1 MTFQQFAFRNVIRNK
16 RTYAAY
22 FLSSA
27 FSVMIFFVY
36 ALFIFNPDINKGVTA
51 SAAIELMTAAEV
63 IMYVFSFLFV
73 LYSVSTF
80 LKSRKREFGILMM
93 HGMTRSQL
101 NTMIFLENM
110 LIGIAAIFT
119 GIGAGIITGKLFLM
133 IGSRMIGIESLPFYL
148 PGKALGWTVGA
159 FLVLFLCISIFTTT
173 LVRVNKLIDL
183 FQAGEKPKK
192 EPKVSKVLS
201 ILSAILLIIG
211 YYLAATT
218 TLQTMFMRILPVITM
233 TIIGTYF
240 FYTQLSVFL
249 TKLLQNNRSLFWK
262 KTNIITFSSL
272 AYRLKDNARMFFMV
286 TIVSTVA
293 FCAVGTLA
301 SMNVMN
307 KEFRENYPAAIS
319 YIAKGEH
326 PIHEQN
332 IQQIK
337 QELKEK
343 NVDYSTLEIPIK
355 FVEITDSS
363 DEYARERVPVVAF
376 SDYKKSSEM
385 AGYSFIEEEL
395 TGTEGLALLTS
406 SLETFDPQTYTLKQ
420 ENIKLLQNK
429 TTEHVVFPYQIL
441 FSEGL
446 VISDELFKKLSA
458 VSTDTFT
465 GFYTDKFEKTA
476 GIADH
481 LLENGAAYA
490 PRDDGASIID
500 SKEFAMT
507 VSGTLYHLKM
517 SMYRMMLFVAFL
529 IGAVFFIASGSFLY
543 FRLYAD
549 LEYDRRLYLTIK
561 KVGLTDGELNKIVTQ
576 QLVLLFFVPII
587 VAIIHSIFAFMALQS
602 LFMMSIATEM
612 MIVLTCFF
620 IAQVIYFFF
629 IRHNYLRNL
638 KKTLI

>member
-1 MTFQQFAFRNVIRNK
+1 
-16 RTYAAY
+16 
-22 FLSSA
+22 
-27 FSVMIFFVY
+27 MIFFVY
-36 ALFIFNPDINKGVTA
+36 ALFIFNPDIKKGVTA
-51 SAAIELMTAAEV
+51 AAAIELMIAAEV

-93 HGMTRSQL
+93 HGMTKSQL
-101 NTMIFLENM
+101 NTMVFLENM
-110 LIGIAAIFT
+110 LIGIAAIIS

-133 IGSRMIGIESLPFYL
+133 IGSRMIGIDSLPFYL
-148 PGKALGWTVGA
+148 SGKALGLTVGA

-183 FQAGEKPKK
+183 FQEGVKPKK
-192 EPKVSKVLS
+192 EPKVSRLLS
-201 ILSAILLIIG
+201 ILSAILLITS

-218 TLQTMFMRILPVITM
+218 TLETMLFRILPVIGM
-233 TIIGTYF
+233 TIVGTYF

-249 TKLLQNNRSLFWK
+249 AKLLQKNRTLFWK

-301 SMNVMN
+301 SMNVLN

-332 IQQIK
+332 MQQIV

-343 NVDYSTLEIPIK
+343 HVDYSTLKIPIK
-355 FVEITDSS
+355 FVEIADST
-363 DEYARERVPVVAF
+363 DEYAHEKMPVIAF
-376 SDYKKSSEM
+376 SDYKRSSEM
-385 AGYSFIEEEL
+385 AGYSFVEGEL
-395 TGTEGLALLTS
+395 KGTEVLALRTS
-406 SLETFDPQTYTLKQ
+406 SLETFDSQTYTLKQ
-420 ENIKLLQNK
+420 ENIKLLRK
-429 TTEHVVFPYQIL
+429 KATEHVVLPYQII

-446 VISDELFKKLSA
+446 VISDELYQKLSA
-458 VSTDTFT
+458 VSMDTFT
-465 GFYTDKFEKTA
+465 GYYTDEFEQTA
-476 GIADH
+476 GIAEH
-481 LLENGAAYA
+481 LVENGAAYA
-490 PRDDGASIID
+490 PRDDGAAIID
-500 SKEFAMT
+500 SKEFAIT
-507 VSGTLYHLKM
+507 VSGTLYQLKI
-517 SMYRMMLFVAFL
+517 SMYRMMLFVALL
-529 IGAVFFIASGSFLY
+529 IGAVFFIAAGSFLY

-561 KVGLTDGELNKIVTQ
+561 KVGLTDGELNQIVTR

-587 VAIIHSIFAFMALQS
+587 IAMIHSVFAYMALQS
-602 LFMMSIATEM
+602 LYTMSIATEM
-612 MIVLTCFF
+612 IIVLAGFF
-620 IAQVIYFFF
+620 ITQVIYFIF
-629 IRHNYLRNL
+629 IRHHYLRNL

>member
-1 MTFQQFAFRNVIRNK
+1 MTFRQFAFRNVLRNK

-22 FLSSA
+22 FLSSS

-51 SAAIELMTAAEV
+51 GAAIQLMTAAEV

-101 NTMIFLENM
+101 NTMVFLENM
-110 LIGIAAIFT
+110 LIGIAAIIT
-119 GIGAGIITGKLFLM
+119 GIGAGILTGKLFLM

-148 PGKALGWTVGA
+148 SGKALGWTIGA
-159 FLVLFLCISIFTTT
+159 FLVLFLCISIFTTA

-183 FQAGEKPKK
+183 FKAGEKPKK

-201 ILSAILLIIG
+201 IFSAILLITG

-218 TLQTMFMRILPVITM
+218 TMETMLVRILPVIGM
-233 TIIGTYF
+233 VIVGTYF

-249 TKLLQNNRSLFWK
+249 TKMLQKNRSLFWK
-262 KTNIITFSSL
+262 KTNLITVSSL

-301 SMNVMN
+301 SMNVMT

-319 YIAKGEH
+319 YIAKGEDS
-326 PIHEQN
+326 IHEQN

-343 NVDYSTLEIPIK
+343 NVDYSTLEFPIK
-355 FVEITDSS
+355 FVEVADSS
-363 DEYARERVPVVAF
+363 DEYAREWLPVIAF

-385 AGYSFIEEEL
+385 AGYSFTEKEL
-395 TGTEGLALLTS
+395 TGTDSLALLTS

-420 ENIKLLQNK
+420 ENIKLVQNN
-429 TTEHVVFPYQIL
+429 TTEHVVLPYQVL
-441 FSEGL
+441 FAEGL
-446 VISDELFKKLSA
+446 VISDEFYQKLSA
-458 VSTDTFT
+458 VSMDTFT
-465 GFYTDKFEKTA
+465 GFYTDEFEKTA
-476 GIADH
+476 GIAKH
-481 LLENGAAYA
+481 LVEDGAAYA
-490 PRDDGASIID
+490 PRDDEAIVPS
-500 SKEFAMT
+500 EFAMS
-507 VSGTLYHLKM
+507 VSGTLHNLQM
-517 SMYRMMLFVAFL
+517 SMYRMMLFVALL
-529 IGAVFFIASGSFLY
+529 IGAVFFIAAGSFLY

-549 LEYDRRLYLTIK
+549 LEYDRRLYLTVK

-587 VAIIHSIFAFMALQS
+587 VAIIHSVFAFIALQS
-602 LFMMSIATEM
+602 FFTVSIATDM
-612 MIVLTCFF
+612 LIVLACFF
-620 IAQVIYFFF
+620 MAQFIYFLF
-629 IRHNYLRNL
+629 IRHHYLRNL
-638 KKTLI
+638 KKTMI

>member
-1 MTFQQFAFRNVIRNK
+1 MTFRQFAFRNVIRNK

-51 SAAIELMTAAEV
+51 SAAIELMTVAEV

-101 NTMIFLENM
+101 NTMVFLENM
-110 LIGIAAIFT
+110 LIGIAAIIT

-148 PGKALGWTVGA
+148 SGKALGWTIGA

-183 FQAGEKPKK
+183 FQAGEKPKR

-201 ILSAILLIIG
+201 ILSAILLITG

-218 TLQTMFMRILPVITM
+218 TMETMLFRILPVIAM

-240 FYTQLSVFL
+240 FYTQLSVFI
-249 TKLLQNNRSLFWK
+249 TKLLQKNRSLFWK
-262 KTNIITFSSL
+262 KTNLITFSSL

-343 NVDYSTLEIPIK
+343 NVDYSTLKFPIK
-355 FVEITDSS
+355 FVEIADSS
-363 DEYARERVPVVAF
+363 DEYAREWLPVVAF

-385 AGYSFIEEEL
+385 AGYSFTEKEL
-395 TGTEGLALLTS
+395 QGTEGLALLTS

-420 ENIKLLQNK
+420 ENIKLLQNNA
-429 TTEHVVFPYQIL
+429 TEHVVFPYQIL

-446 VISDELFKKLSA
+446 VISDELYQKLSA
-458 VSTDTFT
+458 VSMDTFT
-465 GFYTDKFEKTA
+465 GFYTDEFEKTA

-481 LLENGAAYA
+481 LVKNGAAFA
-490 PRDDGASIID
+490 PRDDGDAIID

-507 VSGTLYHLKM
+507 VSGTLYHIKM
-517 SMYRMMLFVAFL
+517 SMYRMSLFVALL
-529 IGAVFFIASGSFLY
+529 IGAVFFIAAGSFLY

-561 KVGLTDGELNKIVTQ
+561 KVGLTDGELNRIVTQ

-587 VAIIHSIFAFMALQS
+587 VAIIHSVFAFMALQS
-602 LFMMSIATEM
+602 FFTMSIATEM
-612 MIVLTCFF
+612 ILVLACFF